1 MKITKKLGKKQHFIK
16 KKKGAMKMEMIKMMK
31 EMGAKVLIDFI

>member
-1 MKITKKLGKKQHFIK
+1 MKITKKFGKKQHFIK
-16 KKKGAMKMEMIKMMK
+16 KKKGAMKMEIKMMK